1 MSKVTITGNL
11 KIRFLL
17 LTFILTSTGI
27 FGQSVELD
35 KQLGAENAKIVET
48 QMGLVPDKELTEY
61 VSSIGS
67 RLVDALDENPFEFHF
82 YVADDPI
89 PNAFALPGGYVY
101 VTRGILSLVTK
112 EDELACV
119 MGHEIIHVIRRH
131 SVRQMRSSI
140 IPNLLELPGAIVGTV
155 VNDDL
160 GNLLNTPIQTSNSL
174 LLASYSR
181 KHETESDTR
190 GIELASKAGYDPNAM
205 AAILERL
212 STAVEVISNEKE
224 KKSYFDDHP
233 YTPDRVKKITKTTS
247 TLSWEEKA
255 KISEDFPAP
264 LDGMVF
270 GYHPGKGLFKEEVFL
285 HPDLNFTIAFPAG
298 WETSNQPATVI
309 AIHEDRQAGIFVG
322 LEDPSKSPEEYGKM
336 FEQEIV
342 KKHGQKPSRSEPR
355 TLNNHPG
362 YLITMVDN
370 TGNEPMY
377 IHILW
382 LKMSGKLFKLIGVAP
397 KSFEPD
403 LQKSARSLRPLTSAE
418 RKAIEVRK
426 IRIVRANKKETLED
440 LSKRTNNVVDTYITS
455 IMNGI
460 DENAKLD
467 KDQALKIVVREKY
480 LQ

>member
-1 MSKVTITGNL
+1 
-11 KIRFLL
+11 
-17 LTFILTSTGI
+17 
-27 FGQSVELD
+27 
-35 KQLGAENAKIVET
+35 
-48 QMGLVPDKELTEY
+48 MGLVPDKELTGY
-61 VSSIGS
+61 VSSIGN

-119 MGHEIIHVIRRH
+119 IHVIRRH

-140 IPNLLELPGAIVGTV
+140 IPNLLELPGSIVGTV
-155 VNDDL
+155 VDDDL
-160 GNLLNTPIQTSNSL
+160 GDLLNTPIHTSNSL

-212 STAVEVISNEKE
+212 STAVEVISNEQE

-285 HPDLNFTIAFPAG
+285 HPDL
-298 WETSNQPATVI
+298 
-309 AIHEDRQAGIFVG
+309 
-322 LEDPSKSPEEYGKM
+322 
-336 FEQEIV
+336 
-342 KKHGQKPSRSEPR
+342 
-355 TLNNHPG
+355 
-362 YLITMVDN
+362 
-370 TGNEPMY
+370 
-377 IHILW
+377 
-382 LKMSGKLFKLIGVAP
+382 
-397 KSFEPD
+397 
-403 LQKSARSLRPLTSAE
+403 QKSARILRPLTSAE

-440 LSKRTNNVVDTYITS
+440 LSKRTNNVVDAYITS